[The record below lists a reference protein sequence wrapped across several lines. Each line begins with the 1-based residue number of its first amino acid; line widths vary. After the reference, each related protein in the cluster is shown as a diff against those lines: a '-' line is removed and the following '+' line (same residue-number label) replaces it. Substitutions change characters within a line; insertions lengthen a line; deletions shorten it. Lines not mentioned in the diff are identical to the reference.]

1 MIEMEKSE
9 KYFLTQKKLN
19 FMIINESCQ
28 ELKTITEDKEYE
40 ISIVNKN
47 IKQITNIADNIFKIP
62 NLKNM
67 K

>member
-1 MIEMEKSE
+1 M
-9 KYFLTQKKLN
+9 TQKKLN